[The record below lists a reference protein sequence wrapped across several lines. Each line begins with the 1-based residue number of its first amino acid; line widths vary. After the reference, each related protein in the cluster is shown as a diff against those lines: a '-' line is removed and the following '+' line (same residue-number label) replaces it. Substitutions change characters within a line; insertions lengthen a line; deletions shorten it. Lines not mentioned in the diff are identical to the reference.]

1 MRCCWRNLVQLRP
14 QQAAAAS
21 RVGVRVAAC
30 SRGCAGVN
38 APAREAA
45 RVKTAKS
52 FSSTPTHG
60 DNRSPRRLRP
70 AAARLG
76 RRRQFLPLHHVR
88 EALRRA
94 GARVGAAAQGGGP
107 RAARGVRDGGAG
119 GPGSGDARR
128 AARPRLGRRVRRVDP
143 QRDALGRRARDRHA
157 RRALRRRG
165 GRHVVRVDALAA
177 VRRRRP
183 RGAPAVHRAAL
194 RPARRR
200 GRRRRAQL
208 RRRRRRRR
216 RRRAAVARAG
226 SARRAKERRV
236 QRLKC
241 AGCGAI
247 LADAAAFQLHCG
259 EVDHDDDFTCAAPR
273 AAPRNSSAQ
282 VFGAIFR
289 RNYCASSDRAF
300 PHTRAGTTA
309 SRSRSC

>member
-1 MRCCWRNLVQLRP
+1 MNTRSVG
-14 QQAAAAS
+14 
-21 RVGVRVAAC
+21 RV
-30 SRGCAGVN
+30 SSYFSTPLSEN
-38 APAREAA
+38 A
-45 RVKTAKS
+45 AKS

-76 RRRQFLPLHHVR
+76 RRRQFLPLHHLC

-94 GARVGAAAQGGGP
+94 GAGVGAAAQGGGP

-216 RRRAAVARAG
+216 RRRARGGGARDRARAQRG
-226 SARRAKERRV
+226 ARAPRE
-236 QRLKC
+236 
-241 AGCGAI
+241 GA
-247 LADAAAFQLHCG
+247 ARAAAQVRGVRRDPRRRRRLP
-259 EVDHDDDFTCAAPR
+259 APLRRGRPRRRLYVRR
-273 AAPRNSSAQ
+273 AAPRRAILRRNLRRNSSARILR
-282 VFGAIFR
+282 VVR
-289 RNYCASSDRAF
+289 PRSSS
-300 PHTRAGTTA
+300 HRAGTTA

>member
-1 MRCCWRNLVQLRP
+1 M
-14 QQAAAAS
+14 
-21 RVGVRVAAC
+21 RVGVRVGRGARRRGGSAYCERAGREPGVDGKTAEVVLLAAPTAWRQPIGRAPTSARCSAPRSPPTTRAC
-30 SRGCAGVN
+30 SRRSRSS
-38 APAREAA
+38 AP
-45 RVKTAKS
+45 S
-52 FSSTPTHG
+52 
-60 DNRSPRRLRP
+60 
-70 AAARLG
+70 
-76 RRRQFLPLHHVR
+76 RRRASP
-88 EALRRA
+88 
-94 GARVGAAAQGGGP
+94 AAAQGGGP

-216 RRRAAVARAG
+216 RRRARGGGARWIARAHNEER
-226 SARRAKERRV
+226 ARRAKERRV

-273 AAPRNSSAQ
+273 AAQFFSAILR
-282 VFGAIFR
+282 AILRCEFLP
-289 RNYCASSDRAF
+289 SSDRAR